1 MCLRKQEHQ
10 KTVCVLGLEE
20 DWQFAQA
27 VIVNVVA
34 RANIFCQYPSAEN
47 RDKEQSWCF
56 GKETRLCR
64 IVVVIVLTDWISF
77 VVHYMQS
84 AAVVC
89 YIASLY
95 LNPQG
100 TVHEHCVM
108 LTCLYLFS
116 LLLRSLQ
123 HWPRSWTPAGNSC
136 WRKRKRYLSSKPRGT
151 TPGWGQ
157 CPYSSLLNFP
167 YLTYFNMTIGIQ

>member
-27 VIVNVVA
+27 VIVNVVE
-34 RANIFCQYPSAEN
+34 P
-47 RDKEQSWCF
+47 EQ
-56 GKETRLCR
+56 
-64 IVVVIVLTDWISF
+64 ISF
-77 VVHYMQS
+77 VSILLSVCRKPRQRAKLMFWQRNKALKNSCGNCSHWLDFIRRPLH
-84 AAVVC
+84 AASSSCIPSIVWCLPVC
-89 YIASLY
+89 
-95 LNPQG
+95 
-100 TVHEHCVM
+100 
-108 LTCLYLFS
+108 LFS

-157 CPYSSLLNFP
+157 HPYTSLLNFP